1 MHLANGFI
9 IYELGNKMQLID
21 LLQVISG
28 NVIIVVNKKDGTI
41 PVEKIEL
48 PSDSSYLVK
57 RRACQ
62 PYCFYDVINIYTMC
76 DQNITIVQV
85 KQFYRE

>member
-28 NVIIVVNKKDGTI
+28 NVIVVVNKKDGTI

-57 RRACQ
+57 RRTCK

-76 DQNITIVQV
+76 DQNVTIVQV
-85 KQFYRE
+85 KQFYNE

>member
-28 NVIIVVNKKDGTI
+28 NVIVVVNKKDDTI

-57 RRACQ
+57 RRTCK

-76 DQNITIVQV
+76 DQNVTIVQV
-85 KQFYRE
+85 KQFYNE

>member
-28 NVIIVVNKKDGTI
+28 NVIVVVNKKDRTI

-57 RRACQ
+57 RRTCK

-76 DQNITIVQV
+76 DQNVTIVQV
-85 KQFYRE
+85 KQFYNE

>member
-1 MHLANGFI
+1 
-9 IYELGNKMQLID
+9 MQLID

-28 NVIIVVNKKDGTI
+28 NIIVVVNKKSNDT

-48 PSDSSYLVK
+48 PSDTSYLVK
-57 RRACQ
+57 RKSCQ

-76 DQNITIVQV
+76 DQNVTIVQV
-85 KQFYRE
+85 KQFYNE

>member
-1 MHLANGFI
+1 
-9 IYELGNKMQLID
+9 MQLID

-28 NVIIVVNKKDGTI
+28 NVIVVVNKKDKTI

-57 RRACQ
+57 RRTCK

-76 DQNITIVQV
+76 DQNVTIVQV